1 VNPVIIKNTQKKQ
14 KQKKYNSKLQKH
26 ATLSRA
32 KLSTKGKYNI
42 H

>member
-1 VNPVIIKNTQKKQ
+1 VNPVIIKNTKIIQKNTNPNY
-14 KQKKYNSKLQKH
+14 KKNT
-26 ATLSRA
+26 TLSRA

>member
-1 VNPVIIKNTQKKQ
+1 VNPAIIKNTKIIPKKNPNPNY
-14 KQKKYNSKLQKH
+14 KKNT
-26 ATLSRA
+26 TLSRA

>member
-1 VNPVIIKNTQKKQ
+1 VNPVIIKNTKKNTTPNY
-14 KQKKYNSKLQKH
+14 KKNT
-26 ATLSRA
+26 TLSRA

>member
-1 VNPVIIKNTQKKQ
+1 VNPVIIKNTKKY
-14 KQKKYNSKLQKH
+14 KKYNSKLQKNT
-26 ATLSRA
+26 TLSRA